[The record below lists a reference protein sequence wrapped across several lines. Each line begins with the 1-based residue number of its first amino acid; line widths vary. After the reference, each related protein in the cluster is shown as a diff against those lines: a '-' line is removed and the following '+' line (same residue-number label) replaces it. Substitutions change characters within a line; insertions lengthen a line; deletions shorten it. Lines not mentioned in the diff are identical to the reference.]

1 MPSKKGQEQAI
12 SWLKNKVKSENT
24 LDSINA
30 ELCLNVIYD
39 LQRQYDR
46 LGAQFGHLSS
56 NLKKERD
63 TKEEQLSFL
72 ENDQ

>member
-12 SWLKNKVKSENT
+12 TWLKSKAKSENT

-46 LGAQFGHLSS
+46 LGAQFGNLSS
-56 NLKKERD
+56 HIKKE
-63 TKEEQLSFL
+63 KESEAEQLSFL
-72 ENDQ
+72 DSN